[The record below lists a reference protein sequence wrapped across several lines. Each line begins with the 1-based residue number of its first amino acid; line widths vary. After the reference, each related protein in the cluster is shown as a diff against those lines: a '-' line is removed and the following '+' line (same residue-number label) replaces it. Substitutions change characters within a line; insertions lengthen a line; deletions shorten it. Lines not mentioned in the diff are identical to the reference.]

1 VAGYKILIVEDDDRL
16 RVGLRQMLER
26 GGYTVFEAGT
36 GGEALV
42 RAEVDQP
49 HLILLDLGLPDGDG
63 LGFAQELRRREN
75 TTRIPIAVLTGQLI
89 RGRRAEILG
98 SICVGAIPKPVTVER
113 LHRDLRLLL
122 MAGRRGGV
130 RRFPRYP
137 VDAPVFYRLVG
148 STDPAQMDFLAG
160 VARTLGEG
168 GMLLEVPVSLAASSQ
183 VELRVPLPTGEVTA
197 VGKIVYSLR
206 QGDGTAAKGGFH
218 HGIQFTDMEP
228 ARFAALRRLIKA
240 QPPAAR

>member
-1 VAGYKILIVEDDDRL
+1 MAGYKILIVEDDERL
-16 RVGLRQMLER
+16 RGTLRQMLER

-42 RAEVDQP
+42 RAEVHQP

-113 LHRDLRLLL
+113 FHRDLRLLL
-122 MAGRRGGV
+122 LSGRRGGV
-130 RRFPRYP
+130 RRFPRYS
-137 VDAPVFYRLVG
+137 VEAPVFYRLVG
-148 STDPAQMDFLAG
+148 SADPGQEEFLAG
-160 VARTLGEG
+160 LARTLGEG
-168 GMLLEVPVSLAASSQ
+168 GLLLDVPVSLAASSQ

-197 VGKIVYSLR
+197 AGKVVYSLR
-206 QGDGTAAKGGFH
+206 QSDGHVGTGAFH
-218 HGIQFTDMEP
+218 HGIQFTDMDP
-228 ARFAALRRLIKA
+228 AKFAALRRLLKV
-240 QPPAAR
+240 QPAPAR